1 LVTAIALTFA
11 AVILTVNRILPVYS
25 TTASAFRRSP
35 SEPRFEN
42 GSARSGSERNIGSSE
57 LIDPRLKSVELQL
70 TESKQYEGS
79 GRNIFCATVDFPA
92 RRKSRIAAPVS
103 PPPSKP
109 DTSSPPAI
117 RLKFFGFASSPHV
130 VRKVFLFQDGE
141 IFVASEGDIVD
152 RRYRI
157 VRIDSES
164 VDVEDLIEN
173 LRRTLLLHEG

>member
-1 LVTAIALTFA
+1 
-11 AVILTVNRILPVYS
+11 
-25 TTASAFRRSP
+25 
-35 SEPRFEN
+35 
-42 GSARSGSERNIGSSE
+42 
-57 LIDPRLKSVELQL
+57 
-70 TESKQYEGS
+70 
-79 GRNIFCATVDFPA
+79 
-92 RRKSRIAAPVS
+92 
-103 PPPSKP
+103 
-109 DTSSPPAI
+109 
-117 RLKFFGFASSPHV
+117 